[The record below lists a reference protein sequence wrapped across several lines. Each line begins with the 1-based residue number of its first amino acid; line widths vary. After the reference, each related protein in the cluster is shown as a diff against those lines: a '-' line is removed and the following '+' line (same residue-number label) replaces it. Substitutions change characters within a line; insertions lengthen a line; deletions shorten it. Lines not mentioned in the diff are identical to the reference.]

1 MLNDSEA
8 ALVMTQQSATS
19 RFPPGRW
26 QVVDL
31 DLDADQIDRHPAS
44 FPKVALDPENL
55 AYVIYTSGSTGQ
67 PKPKSARKNGSG
79 DVDAI
84 FCAHETGALWVAG
97 IICTQERPATRKGD
111 WVGE

>member
-1 MLNDSEA
+1 MLINWKFTMVRVKEQERA
-8 ALVMTQQSATS
+8 NQ
-19 RFPPGRW
+19 
-26 QVVDL
+26 
-31 DLDADQIDRHPAS
+31 
-44 FPKVALDPENL
+44 
-55 AYVIYTSGSTGQ
+55 
-67 PKPKSARKNGSG
+67 PKSARKNGSG

>member
-1 MLNDSEA
+1 MGRAKTAQTFCTRAMASGGAQKRKRSLQRKRLIRPA
-8 ALVMTQQSATS
+8 RCTS
-19 RFPPGRW
+19 SSRYFLKRA
-26 QVVDL
+26 V
-31 DLDADQIDRHPAS
+31 RS
-44 FPKVALDPENL
+44 
-55 AYVIYTSGSTGQ
+55 SGE
-67 PKPKSARKNGSG
+67 KPKSARKNGSG